1 MELKLVSTAPPYA
14 KPRNYVPS
22 CLPAPEIECSQT
34 QAQRIISLS
43 YNRFK
48 VFRYSFF
55 GTIPNFLNRLLDNPF
70 LVRSKRN
77 LQYLLVLD

>member
-1 MELKLVSTAPPYA
+1 MDKAIDHGTQACFHCAALRQT
-14 KPRNYVPS
+14 RNYVPS

-48 VFRYSFF
+48 VFRYSFL
-55 GTIPNFLNRLLDNPF
+55 GP
-70 LVRSKRN
+70 
-77 LQYLLVLD
+77 YLTF